1 MRPGSAVDWL
11 TLLSLSVGAGMLV
24 FGGAVLF
31 EMRDD
36 ARKQAEQAADNLTKA
51 LARDI
56 ARNIKVYDL
65 SVQGAIDAWDRWD
78 IQQISPETRRMA
90 LFDRAATADYL
101 GSLAIVDPSGTV
113 VASSAGTALLQ
124 KSVADRDYFRVQQE
138 RVDAG
143 LYLSRPFSSRL
154 RNGDLTI
161 AISRRIFG
169 HDGQFG
175 GIAVGT
181 MRLTFFQQ
189 LFDQLD
195 LGRQGS
201 VTLFRTDGRLIA
213 RSPFNEAVINQDYSR
228 TAVFRHFL
236 TAPAGHLIDDATT
249 DGVESLVTYRQVAD
263 LPLVLSVAVSTSEV
277 YAQWWGKAIVVGVAL
292 FLLCGAVTV
301 LLILFRREIVRRVAV
316 EQQLAVLASTDGLTG
331 VANRRSWEQRFVS
344 EWRRA
349 IRAEM
354 PIAVLMLDVD
364 FFKAFNDTYGHPAG
378 DQVLRMI
385 ADTIVRT
392 IRRPG
397 DLAGR
402 YGGEEFVALLPEID
416 AAGAS
421 VVAARICAAVADLHI
436 PHSGSHLGYVTVSV
450 GVATA
455 WPNLGEP
462 EAVLV
467 KAADEALYE
476 AKRTGRNRIY
486 GPVTATLCNLTIPEK
501 C

>member
-1 MRPGSAVDWL
+1 MRPSSAVDWL
-11 TLLSLSVGAGMLV
+11 TLLGLSVGVGMLV
-24 FGGAVLF
+24 FGGVVLV

-36 ARKQAEQAADNLTKA
+36 ARTQAEQAADNLTKA

-56 ARNIKVYDL
+56 ARNIKIYDL

-78 IQQISPETRRMA
+78 IHQITPETRRMA

-113 VASSAGTALLQ
+113 VASSAGTVLLQ
-124 KSVADRDYFRVQQE
+124 KSVADREYFRVQQE

-143 LYLSRPFSSRL
+143 LYFSRPFSSRL

-175 GIAVGT
+175 GIGVGT
-181 MRLTFFQQ
+181 IRLTFFQQ

-201 VTLFRTDGRLIA
+201 VTLFRSDGRLIA
-213 RSPFNEAVINQDYSR
+213 RSPFNEAVINQDYGH

-249 DGVESLVTYRQVAD
+249 AGVESLVTYRQVAD

-277 YAQWWGKAIVVGVAL
+277 YAHWWGKATVVGVAL

-301 LLILFRREIVRRVAV
+301 LLILFRREIVRRVAM

-331 VANRRSWEQRFVS
+331 VANRRAWEQRFVS

-402 YGGEEFVALLPEID
+402 YGGEEFVALLPGID
-416 AAGAS
+416 PAGAS
-421 VVAARICAAVADLHI
+421 VVAACICAAVADLHI

-476 AKRTGRNRIY
+476 AKRAGRNRIY